1 MIAIALFVLSAL
13 LFGLTSYRRE
23 HTVSPDGTRRPDR
36 TTAILMLQAV
46 CAAIAAIVVA
56 TVDMVTTVS

>member
-1 MIAIALFVLSAL
+1 MVAIALFVLSGV
-13 LFGLTSYRRE
+13 LFGLTSFRRE
-23 HTVSPDGTRRPDR
+23 RAVPPDGTSRPDR
-36 TTAILMLQAV
+36 TTEILMLQAV